1 MSQQEIESFW
11 ESCRQIICLLLPGLL
26 VASITSFVD
35 FLNKHWL
42 REHFSCVKFI
52 VGQVSD
58 LTLGAAVYLGA
69 TECGVG
75 MPGRL
80 ALVYVAV
87 SAGQLWVRRVIDRRL
102 DLDRDNND
110 SKQGRYK
117 NGGQVDGEDTARH
130 RVDDV

>member
-1 MSQQEIESFW
+1 MSEIIVLAGKVNAVSQQEIQDFW
-11 ESCRQIICLLLPGLL
+11 ESCRQIFFLVVPGLL
-26 VASITSFVD
+26 FAAITSFVD

-42 REHFSCVKFI
+42 KEHFSCVKFI

-58 LTLGAAVYLGA
+58 LTLGAAVYFGA
-69 TECGVG
+69 IECGVG

-102 DLDRDNND
+102 DIYDNGD
-110 SKQGRYK
+110 KGDHKQ
-117 NGGQVDGEDTARH
+117 DG
-130 RVDDV
+130 